1 MIGLDTNVL
10 VRYLVEDDEQQAA
23 RAAALIE
30 EAVQRGEKLFVAS
43 IVLCEIA
50 WVLKA
55 AYGRPK
61 DDIAQVLGAI
71 LRTAQF
77 VIQDIELAYRA
88 LACYKNG
95 PADFADYLVAEHAVE
110 AGCEK
115 LATFD
120 KKLLKD
126 ERFVEP
132 QGTVQ

>member
-23 RAAALIE
+23 KAAALIE
-30 EAVQRGEKLFVAS
+30 DAVQRGEKLFVAS
-43 IVLCEIA
+43 IVLCQVV
-50 WVLKA
+50 WVLKV
-55 AYGRPK
+55 AYGRTRG
-61 DDIAQVLGAI
+61 DITKALGAI

-77 VIQDIELAYRA
+77 VIHDIESAYRA
-88 LACYKNG
+88 LVCYESG
-95 PADFADYLVAEHAVE
+95 PGDFADYLIAEKAVE

-126 ERFVEP
+126 DRFVEP
-132 QGTVQ
+132 

>member
-30 EAVQRGEKLFVAS
+30 DAVRRGEKLFVAS
-43 IVLCEIA
+43 IVLCEVV
-50 WVLKA
+50 WVLKV
-55 AYGRPK
+55 AYGRTRG
-61 DDIAQVLGAI
+61 DIAKALGAI

-77 VIQDIELAYRA
+77 VIQDIESAYRA
-88 LACYKNG
+88 LACYESG
-95 PADFADYLVAEHAVE
+95 PGDFADYLIAEQAVE

-126 ERFVEP
+126 DRFVEP
-132 QGTVQ
+132 